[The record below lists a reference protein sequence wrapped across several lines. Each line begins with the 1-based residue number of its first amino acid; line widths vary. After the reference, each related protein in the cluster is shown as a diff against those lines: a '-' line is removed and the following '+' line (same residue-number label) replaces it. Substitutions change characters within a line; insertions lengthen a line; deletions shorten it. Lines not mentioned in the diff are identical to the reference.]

1 MILSRY
7 EWRENA
13 GHAGRHW
20 VIVKKILPLTADR
33 FRGLVAA
40 LLTLSWLGLFV
51 HNSIELP
58 SLNLLSPENSLPAL
72 VAVLLLFGWWLLPTR
87 RLAAA
92 LLLLWGLLHL
102 VGGAIVTVIPFSF
115 LPFVPEQDFTHYFA
129 HFLYGLAQLPLIW
142 IMIQHLRRSPKAR
155 V

>member
-1 MILSRY
+1 MQ
-7 EWRENA
+7 
-13 GHAGRHW
+13 AGRYW
-20 VIVKKILPLTADR
+20 ATVNKTSSLTADR
-33 FRGLVAA
+33 SHGLVAA
-40 LLTLSWLGLFV
+40 LLALSWLGLFV

-58 SLNLLSPENSLPAL
+58 ALNLLSAENSLPAL
-72 VAVLLLFGWWLLPTR
+72 VAMLLFAGWWLLPTR

-92 LLLLWGLLHL
+92 LLLVWGLLHL

-142 IMIQHLRRSPKAR
+142 VMIQQLR
-155 V
+155 

>member
-1 MILSRY
+1 MNKASSQ
-7 EWRENA
+7 
-13 GHAGRHW
+13 
-20 VIVKKILPLTADR
+20 TADR
-33 FRGLVAA
+33 SRALVAA
-40 LLTLSWLGLFV
+40 LLALSWLGLFV

-72 VAVLLLFGWWLLPTR
+72 VAVLLFIVWWLLPTR

-92 LLLLWGLLHL
+92 LLLVWGLLHL

-115 LPFVPEQDFTHYFA
+115 LPFVPEQDFTHYLA
-129 HFLYGLAQLPLIW
+129 HFLYGLAQLPLIGM
-142 IMIQHLRRSPKAR
+142 MIQQVRRLPKAS